1 MQESLDSR
9 AVVQNPQ
16 LHNYLQQQ
24 VTIKKKFEVK
34 IGTHQFKKYTH
45 NEYQQVCAATMYN
58 GWQRWWNQT
67 LSPRIVI
74 LSRKFL
80 KRP

>member
-9 AVVQNPQ
+9 AVVYTPQ
-16 LHNYLQQQ
+16 LPNSFEQQ

-34 IGTHQFKKYTH
+34 IGTHQLKKYTH
-45 NEYQQVCAATMYN
+45 NEYHQVCAATKYN
-58 GWQRWWNQT
+58 GWQRRWNQT

>member
-16 LHNYLQQQ
+16 LHNSFQQQ

-34 IGTHQFKKYTH
+34 IGTHQFKKYTQ
-45 NEYQQVCAATMYN
+45 NEYHQVCAATMYN

>member
-16 LHNYLQQQ
+16 LRSSFEQQ
-24 VTIKKKFEVK
+24 VTMKKKLEVK
-34 IGTHQFKKYTH
+34 IGTHQLKKYTQ
-45 NEYQQVCAATMYN
+45 NEDHQVCAATMYN
-58 GWQRWWNQT
+58 GWQRRWNQT
-67 LSPRIVI
+67 LRPRIVI

>member
-9 AVVQNPQ
+9 AVVKTPQ
-16 LHNYLQQQ
+16 LRNSFEQQ

-34 IGTHQFKKYTH
+34 TGSHQLKKYTH
-45 NEYQQVCAATMYN
+45 NKDHQVCAATMYN
-58 GWQRWWNQT
+58 GWQRRWNQT

-74 LSRKFL
+74 SSRKLL